1 MMPELPAG
9 SSSERSWHSICSVC
23 RKEIPAEKG
32 LPVAIRHNAADY
44 LIAARQAEA
53 LSLQHLLRMARMV
66 VAISSLVHTLQR
78 ERGASGIF
86 AGSAGS
92 RFGSQRS
99 RMLIDTDAELAGF
112 NALLCTLEDEADI
125 MHAGSRLLS
134 RMATAIHQ
142 LAQLDT
148 FRSQVQAL
156 EVSLEQ
162 VNQFYTELIRALLAV
177 VFEAADSAADPEI
190 TRALVALFHFM
201 QGKELAGQERALG
214 GMRLASGQFSNSLVE
229 RAGVLI
235 DGQERCFD
243 IFANFADDG
252 SLQLWRRDVAACS
265 LEEIRKL
272 RSIICSPCR
281 NQQRDAELSEEWF
294 AVCTTRI
301 DAMKQVEDALER
313 NVEQTSEIRL
323 AAAHQ
328 DLDRYRMDVL
338 AIRQLSGMPPLPDYA
353 DGSTVTAL
361 PPALGRSMIDLLQSQ
376 TQRLQSMQEELNQ
389 ARTALEERKLL
400 DRAKALLMKHRKLR
414 EDEAHALMRKMA
426 MNQGRKLTDVALAVI
441 AMVDVL
447 E

>member
-1 MMPELPAG
+1 LT
-9 SSSERSWHSICSVC
+9 V
-23 RKEIPAEKG
+23 
-32 LPVAIRHNAADY
+32 VIRHNAADY
-44 LIAARQAEA
+44 LVAARQAEA
-53 LSLQHLLRMARMV
+53 LSLQHLLRMARLV
-66 VAISSLVHTLQR
+66 VAISSLVHALQR

-92 RFGSQRS
+92 RFCQQRS
-99 RMLIDTDAELAGF
+99 KMLADTDAELTGF
-112 NALLCTLEDEADI
+112 DALLVALEADADI
-125 MHAGSRLLS
+125 MHAGNRLLS

-142 LAQLDT
+142 LAQMQS
-148 FRSQVQAL
+148 FRQRLQAL
-156 EVSLEQ
+156 EVSLEE

-214 GMRLASGQFSNSLVE
+214 CMRLASGQFSSTLVE

-235 DGQERCFD
+235 DGQERCFE
-243 IFANFADDG
+243 IFSNFADEAA
-252 SLQLWRRDVAACS
+252 LQLWRNNAAACS
-265 LEEIRKL
+265 LQDIRRL
-272 RSIICSPCR
+272 RSVICSPCHDH
-281 NQQRDAELSEEWF
+281 QRDAELSEQWF
-294 AVCTTRI
+294 DVCTRRI

-328 DLDRYRMDVL
+328 DLDRYRRDVL
-338 AIRQLSGMPPLPDYA
+338 AIKQISSIPQLPDYPDNA
-353 DGSTVTAL
+353 AVSSFI
-361 PPALGRSMIDLLQSQ
+361 PALGRSMIDLLQSQ

-400 DRAKALLMKHRKLR
+400 DRAKALLMKHRQLR

-441 AMVDVL
+441 AMIDVL
-447 E
+447 K